1 MVMKKFFYSLAAF
14 ALICSCTQE
23 PVTPEETP
31 ADDQPVASEL
41 VTYTFHATAD
51 DVKATI
57 SDAGAFAWSANDEVA
72 VWNETAGEFVTF
84 TTTGDGNFSA
94 TAVPGAVFT
103 TAYYPASIAVAGDPA
118 KVNLAASYTQAEATG
133 GKFFAMTATANGD
146 QLDFTHIASLLK
158 ITINDVPASATQL
171 TLSSDATLCGQFTV
185 GTDASSNKIITAG
198 STASSVSVALSN
210 SAKTD
215 LAFYFPVPTGTYN
228 YTITLGDGTTTMLT
242 QGTSAAKT
250 FNRASFHGLK
260 ALTVSYTDKVIIGR
274 YSDGG
279 TTYDW
284 SDAHL
289 ISFTPVDNFSGWNKA
304 TIGVP
309 DYYVDF
315 KLYNPS
321 GNVYTGKNYGNDDT
335 RSIATTTMP
344 IASDGA
350 GSNIKI
356 FTNKSA
362 LDVYYSPSENK
373 LFALP
378 AGETFVVPAGEANA
392 NVDEYAFI
400 GYHGSDSS
408 WSSDFF
414 LEGVA
419 SSDEWRVVKIA
430 TAGSDPHFSFQ
441 FRRNG
446 GWSDCVGGIFN
457 YNRSANTLYYAKTT
471 NRSDITVYP
480 GSAGDYNVYL
490 KTDLSAVFVLP
501 ATTAFSVPTR
511 GEQEDLV
518 NVVKFVGAD
527 SEDTSGGWHEHALAF
542 PSSENHDWYV
552 ISNIAKISGWGAIV
566 FKLYNGQWNKGT
578 SVGWPSSLDGS
589 VGAMN
594 TIYPLYLR
602 DGDGDIPNI
611 QLGTDGG
618 SVDIY
623 IKADLSQIFT
633 LSHGAAFAVP
643 GA

>member
-378 AGETFVVPAGEANA
+378 AGEAFVVPVAEADPA
-392 NVDEYAFI
+392 VDEYAFI
-400 GYHGSDSS
+400 GWCDGNDWNSDY
-408 WSSDFF
+408 F
-414 LEGVA
+414 LEGV
-419 SSDEWRVVKIA
+419 SGSNDWRVVRV
-430 TAGSDPHFSFQ
+430 TTRGDSPHFSFQ
-441 FRRNG
+441 FRKNG
-446 GWSDCVGGIFN
+446 AWSDCVGGI
-457 YNRSANTLYYAKTT
+457 YDYQRSANTIYYAKTT
-471 NRSDITVYP
+471 NRADITVYP

-490 KTDLSAVFVLP
+490 KKDLSAVFVLP
-501 ATTAFSVPTR
+501 ATAAFSVPTR

-518 NVVKFVGAD
+518 SILSVIGGINGTNWDTAYPLEFAAAD
-527 SEDTSGGWHEHALAF
+527 
-542 PSSENHDWYV
+542 NHDWYALK
-552 ISNIAKISGWGAIV
+552 NATKISGWGAMV
-566 FKLYNGQWNKGT
+566 FKLYNGSWGKG
-578 SVGWPSSLDGS
+578 VNIGWPSSLDGS
-589 VGAMN
+589 IGAMN